1 MTKTT
6 GFRRGPQMMRLADRH
21 EIATGIY
28 SVRLIPH
35 EPVPHVVP
43 GTFLDLLL
51 GGGHVLR
58 RPLSIADADD
68 EGYTLVFRVVGKGTD
83 TLSVKPIGAEV
94 DVLGPLGHGYD
105 VDAVQPG
112 GRALL
117 IGGGVGIPPLYL
129 LGRNLLNVASR
140 CSSGW
145 DSAIETTSFGLSASA
160 SSVRFSSPLTTGR
173 SGRRG
178 LSLRLPRLT
187 RLVVLSPISC
197 RPAGLSP
204 C

>member
-94 DVLGPLGHGYD
+94 DVLGPLGHGFD
-105 VDAVQPG
+105 VDAVQPEG
-112 GRALL
+112 GPCLL
-117 IGGGVGIPPLYL
+117 VEELGSRRCTCWDGDL
-129 LGRNLLNVASR
+129 LKVASR

-145 DSAIETTSFGLSASA
+145 DSAIETISFGLSASA

>member
-68 EGYTLVFRVVGKGTD
+68 EGYTLIFRVVGKGTD
-83 TLSVKPIGAEV
+83 ALSVKPIGEI
-94 DVLGPLGHGYD
+94 
-105 VDAVQPG
+105 
-112 GRALL
+112 GRAH
-117 IGGGVGIPPLYL
+117 V
-129 LGRNLLNVASR
+129 
-140 CSSGW
+140 
-145 DSAIETTSFGLSASA
+145 
-160 SSVRFSSPLTTGR
+160 
-173 SGRRG
+173 
-178 LSLRLPRLT
+178 
-187 RLVVLSPISC
+187 
-197 RPAGLSP
+197 
-204 C
+204 

>member
-94 DVLGPLGHGYD
+94 DVLGPLGHGFD
-105 VDAVQPG
+105 VDAVQPE

-129 LGRNLLNVASR
+129 LGRRLVERGVEVQFRLGFRDRN
-140 CSSGW
+140 
-145 DSAIETTSFGLSASA
+145 DIFGLSASA